1 MTADGFI
8 PSRIALVEEW
18 NEAGCLLYVDDARY
32 TGAFLRG
39 ATREEALPK
48 LPEELQRYGRWA
60 GIPAPDRPVPDIVQS
75 HHTAL
80 AVCDA
85 DSEVLFDSERLP
97 LTEEE
102 YARLREAVLRSAQD
116 FLRMYRAVSQ
126 KDTAAGP
133 PRQTFYGAVPSTA
146 RAMYEHTQN
155 VNAYYFGEIGV
166 EAQNGPDILTC
177 RRQGLEALERQ
188 PDFLRAAVRIGSY
201 EEAWSVRKVL
211 RRFLWHDRIHAKALY
226 RLAVRLGGTPI
237 PDPFHWADPLI

>member
-48 LPEELQRYGRWA
+48 LPEELQRYALWA
-60 GIPAPDRPVPDIVQS
+60 ESPVPDRPVPEIVQR

-97 LTEEE
+97 LTAEE

-126 KDTAAGP
+126 KDTAAGL

-166 EAQNGPDILTC
+166 EAQNGPDIFTC

-201 EEAWSVRKVL
+201 GEAWSVRKVL

-226 RLAVRLGGTPI
+226 RLAVRLGDTSI
-237 PDPFHWADPLI
+237 PDPFHWADPLA